1 MDDIKID
8 KVSVVCPFYNESAI
22 IEKAA
27 RGMLENLR
35 GLKDRLNVEWELI
48 AVNDGSKD
56 DSVARIEKVL
66 AGEPRAKLITY
77 SQNQGRGFAL
87 KTGIDAATGDI
98 IVTTEMDLSWGDGVV
113 TDIVKAFL
121 DRPHLD
127 FVIASPNL
135 PGGGYKNVPRKRVWV
150 SKLGNQLLR
159 MLFTKQITMNTGM
172 TRGYR
177 RDVIQGLETDEKE
190 KEFHLEVLFKLLMM
204 KYQFAEIP
212 AVLEWK
218 DEQLKEHGTPKRKS
232 SSSIAKLIF
241 SHLHFAAF
249 ANPIRYF
256 WTFAVLCALIGML
269 CLASATY
276 RLMVGEVAIYVA
288 LIGMTMTI
296 VALLFFGFGILS
308 SQNNRI
314 LKELWTIQMQ
324 GRKRCTGGRPGELQ
338 ENGPSREGRTDS

>member
-35 GLKDRLNVEWELI
+35 ELKDRLNVEWELI

-66 AGEPRAKLITY
+66 AGEPRARLITY
-77 SQNQGRGFAL
+77 AQNQGRGFAL

-98 IVTTEMDLSWGDGVV
+98 IVTTEMDLSWGDGIVM
-113 TDIVKAFL
+113 DIVKSFMNQ
-121 DRPHLD
+121 PHLD

-159 MLFTKQITMNTGM
+159 MLFTKRITMNTGM

-177 RDVIQGLETDEKE
+177 RAVIQGLETDERE

-218 DEQLKEHGTPKRKS
+218 DAQLREQGTPQRKS
-232 SSSIAKLIF
+232 SSRITKLIF

-256 WTFAVLCALIGML
+256 WAFAFFCALIGML
-269 CLASATY
+269 CVAYAIY
-276 RLMVGEVAIYVA
+276 RLIVGEVAIFVA
-288 LIGMTMTI
+288 LFGMSMII

-314 LKELWTIQMQ
+314 LKELWTVQMQ
-324 GRKRCTGGRPGELQ
+324 RRNR
-338 ENGPSREGRTDS
+338 